1 MCSVIQRNLMSA
13 KVMKSKLVGVVV
25 KMIVSSFNDE
35 L

>member
-25 KMIVSSFNDE
+25 KMIYFKDK